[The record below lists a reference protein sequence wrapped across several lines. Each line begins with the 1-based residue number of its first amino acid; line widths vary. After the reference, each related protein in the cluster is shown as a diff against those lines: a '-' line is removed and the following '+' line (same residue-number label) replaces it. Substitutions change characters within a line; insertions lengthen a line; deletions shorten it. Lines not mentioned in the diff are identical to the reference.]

1 MNNDIIERIKA
12 LRAKVNNAAST
23 QAEVEAAARLVSK
36 LMIQHGVVEAQ
47 LVERKAGANGVHATT
62 EPMKAGIDSVMTRC
76 WEALEAFTE
85 TKVYVDDK
93 QRFNFIGLDFDVE
106 TAMYLFEL
114 ITMSA
119 KRGWH
124 KHSAKMFDEDGE
136 TTTKYARD
144 SFYIGFGIQI
154 SKMLDDLKE
163 ERRGARAGLTGTH
176 IVVYKGD
183 AIKSKMREMGISLR
197 KSRARSSSI
206 DSTDAFLSGQTRAK
220 EVNLSTAGVQPTER
234 VKGAQDN
241 RITNTKLIGG
251 R

>member
-1 MNNDIIERIKA
+1 MNDDIIERIRA

-36 LMIQHGVVEAQ
+36 LMIRHGVVEEQ
-47 LVERKAGANGVHATT
+47 LVERKAGHNSVHAMT

-106 TAMYLFEL
+106 TALYLFEL

-119 KRGWH
+119 KRGWY
-124 KHSAKMFDEDGE
+124 KHSAKMFDEDGA
-136 TTTKYARD
+136 TNTKYARD

-154 SKMLDDLKE
+154 GKMLDDLKE
-163 ERRGARAGLTGTH
+163 ERRGARAGMTGTH
-176 IVVYKGD
+176 IVVFKKD
-183 AIKSKMREMGISLR
+183 AITEKMREMGISLR
-197 KSRARSSSI
+197 KSRARRVSI
-206 DSTDAFLSGQTRAK
+206 DSSDAFLSGQNRAK
-220 EVNLSTAGVQPTER
+220 EVNLTTAGVTPTER

-241 RITNTKLIGG
+241 RVTNTKRIG
-251 R
+251 RV